1 LTAACPA
8 AILGSTKEEET
19 MRNAVLVFALVLAG
33 IAAAQDNAAWQQK
46 FNFSLLLNEGLY
58 STNWQGDEKTAG
70 SVTASIDHAAQKQL
84 APVLKF
90 EHAIG
95 LAFGQQV
102 TDEGDDGWQWA
113 KSEDKIRLDE
123 VLRLTL
129 GIWVD
134 PFVSAALKSQFIDG
148 RDTARQRW
156 LNPLEFLEAAG
167 VGRTFFESDARALK
181 SQLGAAARQLLDAA
195 DTLTVSDAG
204 VTWSTDFRTRLG
216 TPDAGYSTKLVL
228 YKPLVALGGSRDIGT
243 WPQLDWQHELNAKIG
258 KFITAKAYVQLL
270 YDEVVNDRLRFKQ
283 TLGLGLSYAWSRGM

>member
-1 LTAACPA
+1 
-8 AILGSTKEEET
+8 
-19 MRNAVLVFALVLAG
+19 MLVFLLVLAG
-33 IAAAQDNAAWQQK
+33 LAAAQDNAAWQQK
-46 FNFSLLLNEGLY
+46 LGFSLLLNEGLY
-58 STNWQGDEKTAG
+58 STNWQGDEKTSG
-70 SVTASIDHAAQKQL
+70 SITASVDHAAQKQL
-84 APVLKF
+84 APALKF
-90 EHAIG
+90 EHAVG

-102 TDEGDDGWQWA
+102 ADEGDNGWQWS

-148 RDTARQRW
+148 RDTTTERYVH
-156 LNPLEFLEAAG
+156 PLELLEAAG
-167 VGRTFFESDARALK
+167 VGRTFFDSEARALK
-181 SQLGAAARQLLDAA
+181 SQLGAAARQLFDDL
-195 DTLTVSDAG
+195 DTLGTVADAG
-204 VTWSTDFRTRLG
+204 LTWSTDFRTRLG

-228 YKPLVALGGSRDIGT
+228 YKPLVSFGSGHPVGT

-270 YDEVVNDRLRFKQ
+270 YDEVVDDKLRFKQ